1 MKWTPVALDKPT
13 DYEARAEIMFACTF
27 GCNGILAL
35 GMGQSGWPMHGIEHA
50 LSAYYDITHGQGLA
64 IIMPHWMRHILC
76 EKTMPRFVK
85 FGVNVLGI
93 SPELPDKEIAEK
105 AISGMSNFFKSLGMP
120 MTLREVGIDDS
131 RLAEMAHHVAVNEG
145 LDNPKNF
152 YPLSEKDILE
162 ILKAAL

>member
-1 MKWTPVALDKPT
+1 
-13 DYEARAEIMFACTF
+13 
-27 GCNGILAL
+27 
-35 GMGQSGWPMHGIEHA
+35 
-50 LSAYYDITHGQGLA
+50 
-64 IIMPHWMRHILC
+64 
-76 EKTMPRFVK
+76 MPRFVK

-93 SPELPDKEIAEK
+93 SPKLPDKEIAEK

-120 MTLREVGIDDS
+120 MTLREVGIDGS

-152 YPLSEKDILE
+152 YPLTEKDILE